1 MNKGQ
6 KMFYDFYMSL
16 VPDDNKEK
24 AEKLL
29 KQSFERQDK
38 GEFDAD
44 YFKSVEKKYFELIK
58 PEFIDKLTEAIKSFV
73 KHLE

>member
-6 KMFYDFYMSL
+6 QMFYDFYMSL

-29 KQSFERQDK
+29 KQSFEKQDK
-38 GEFDAD
+38 SEFDAD

-73 KHLE
+73 EHLK

>member
-6 KMFYDFYMSL
+6 QMFHDFYMSI
-16 VPDDNKEK
+16 VPEDNKQK

-29 KQSFERQDK
+29 QQSFEMQDEGK
-38 GEFDAD
+38 FDKD

-58 PEFIDKLTEAIKSFV
+58 PEFIEKLQEAMKSFAEHM
-73 KHLE
+73 K